1 MKAIGRFFGTFITI
15 ILVFTSLICLLA
27 STFLTS
33 TKDILSTDTVADMVK
48 QIDFKELMG
57 EQVHEEISSVL
68 EQTGIPNEYVDYVLE
83 NEELKEYMGN
93 YMAEGIDYILY
104 EKEPPVISE
113 QEVTN
118 LLSNSFDQVITE
130 LENHNIEVSTQLTKE
145 QQEQIHEQIEVY
157 VPQIVEKIP
166 EVENLI
172 EDKISEN
179 EEVQNAKQKLEELR
193 DLNEKVQFVY
203 QMQPTILLLA
213 ILQLAL
219 IIVLKR
225 KNFRFIKWLFLP
237 FMALAVILGILN
249 AKAPTLVQQYYPEE
263 MGFMRSF
270 IDSTLNSIFGVWKQ
284 SAQIYFI
291 LAILLVVAQI
301 TVIGVSIYKNRRRK
315 DMDVL

>member
-1 MKAIGRFFGTFITI
+1 MKVIGHFFATLITI
-15 ILVFTSLICLLA
+15 ILVFTSVISLLA

-33 TKDILSTDTVADMVK
+33 TKNILSTDIVTDIVK

-57 EQVHEEISSVL
+57 EQVYGEISSVL
-68 EQTGIPNEYVDYVLE
+68 EQTGIPNDYLDYVLE
-83 NEELKEYMGN
+83 NEELKEYMGT
-93 YMAEGIDYILY
+93 YMAEGLDYILY

-118 LLSNSFDQVITE
+118 LLLSSFDQVITE
-130 LENHNIEVSTQLTKE
+130 LENHNIEVSTYLTKE
-145 QQEQIHEQIEVY
+145 QQEQVHQQIEIY
-157 VPQIVEKIP
+157 VPQVVEKIP
-166 EVENLI
+166 EVESLI

-179 EEVQNAKQKLEELR
+179 EEVQEARKKLEELR

-219 IIVLKR
+219 IVVLKR

-237 FMALAVILGILN
+237 FMSLAIILGLLV
-249 AKAPTLVQQYYPEE
+249 AKIPPLVQQYYPEE
-263 MGFMRSF
+263 MGFLKSF
-270 IDSTLNSIFGVWKQ
+270 IDSTLNSIFGVWRQ
-284 SAQIYFI
+284 NAQIYFI

-301 TVIGVSIYKNRRRK
+301 TVIAVRIYQNRRPK

>member
-1 MKAIGRFFGTFITI
+1 MKAIGRIFGTFITI

-27 STFLTS
+27 TTFLHS
-33 TKDILSTDTVADMVK
+33 TKDILSTNIVADMVK

-68 EQTGIPNEYVDYVLE
+68 EQAGIPNEYVDHILE
-83 NEELKEYMGN
+83 DEELKEYMGN
-93 YMAEGIDYILY
+93 YMAEGLDYILY
-104 EKEPPVISE
+104 EKELPVISE

-130 LENHNIEVSTQLTKE
+130 LENNNIEVSTYLTKE
-145 QQEQIHEQIEVY
+145 QQNQVHEQIEIY

-166 EVENLI
+166 EVESLI
-172 EDKISEN
+172 EDKISGN
-179 EEVQNAKQKLEELR
+179 EEVQEAKQKLEQLR
-193 DLNEKVQFVY
+193 ELNEKVQFVY

-213 ILQLAL
+213 ILQLVL

-249 AKAPTLVQQYYPEE
+249 AKVPTLVQQYYPEE

-270 IDSTLNSIFGVWKQ
+270 IDNTLNSIFGVWKQ
-284 SAQIYFI
+284 DARVYFI
-291 LAILLVVAQI
+291 LAILLVIAQI

>member
-1 MKAIGRFFGTFITI
+1 MKAIGRIFGTLVTI

-33 TKDILSTDTVADMVK
+33 TKDILSTDIVANMVK

-68 EQTGIPNEYVDYVLE
+68 EQAGIPNEYVEYVLE

-104 EKEPPVISE
+104 EKELPVISE

-118 LLSNSFDQVITE
+118 LLSNSFDQVIIE

-166 EVENLI
+166 EVESLI
-172 EDKISEN
+172 EDKVSEN
-179 EEVQNAKQKLEELR
+179 EEIQNAKQKLEELR

-213 ILQLAL
+213 ILQLVL

-237 FMALAVILGILN
+237 FMALAVILEILN
-249 AKAPTLVQQYYPEE
+249 AKVPTLVQQYYPEKI
-263 MGFMRSF
+263 GFMRSF
-270 IDSTLNSIFGVWKQ
+270 IDSTLNCIFGVWKQ
-284 SAQIYFI
+284 DAQIYFI

-301 TVIGVSIYKNRRRK
+301 AVIVVSISKNRRQK
-315 DMDVL
+315 DMDIL

>member
-1 MKAIGRFFGTFITI
+1 MKVIGRFFGTFITI

-83 NEELKEYMGN
+83 NAELKEYMGN

-213 ILQLAL
+213 ILQLVL

-237 FMALAVILGILN
+237 FMALAVILKLFII
-249 AKAPTLVQQYYPEE
+249 KAPTLVQQYYPEE

-284 SAQIYFI
+284 STQIYFI

-301 TVIGVSIYKNRRRK
+301 TVIVVSIYKNRRRK

>member
-1 MKAIGRFFGTFITI
+1 MKAIGRFFGTLITI

-27 STFLTS
+27 SIFLTS
-33 TKDILSTDTVADMVK
+33 TKNILSTDIVTDMVK

-68 EQTGIPNEYVDYVLE
+68 EQAGIPSEYVDYILE
-83 NEELKEYMGN
+83 DEELKEYMGN
-93 YMAEGIDYILY
+93 YMAEGLDYILY
-104 EKEPPVISE
+104 EKELPVISE
-113 QEVTN
+113 QEVTD
-118 LLSNSFDQVITE
+118 LLSNSFDQVIIE
-130 LENHNIEVSTQLTKE
+130 LENHNIEVSTYLTKE
-145 QQEQIHEQIEVY
+145 QQAEVHEKIEIY
-157 VPQIVEKIP
+157 VPQVVEKIP
-166 EVENLI
+166 EVESLI

-193 DLNEKVQFVY
+193 DLNEKIQFVY

-270 IDSTLNSIFGVWKQ
+270 IDSTLNSILGVWKQ

>member
-1 MKAIGRFFGTFITI
+1 MKAIGRIFGTFITI

-33 TKDILSTDTVADMVK
+33 TKNILSTDIVADMVK

-68 EQTGIPNEYVDYVLE
+68 EQAGIPSEYVDYILE
-83 NEELKEYMGN
+83 DEELKEYMGN
-93 YMAEGIDYILY
+93 YMAEGLDYILY
-104 EKEPPVISE
+104 EKELPVISE

-130 LENHNIEVSTQLTKE
+130 LENHNIEVSTYLTKE
-145 QQEQIHEQIEVY
+145 QQAQVHEQIEIY
-157 VPQIVEKIP
+157 VPQVVEKIP
-166 EVENLI
+166 EVESLI

-193 DLNEKVQFVY
+193 NLNEKIQFVY

-213 ILQLAL
+213 ILQLAF

-225 KNFRFIKWLFLP
+225 KDFRFIKWLFLP

-249 AKAPTLVQQYYPEE
+249 AKAPTLVKQYYPEE
-263 MGFMRSF
+263 MGFMKSF
-270 IDSTLNSIFGVWKQ
+270 IDNALNSIFGVWRQ

-291 LAILLVVAQI
+291 LAILLIVAQI

>member
-1 MKAIGRFFGTFITI
+1 MKVIGRFFGTFITI

-83 NEELKEYMGN
+83 NAELKEYMGN

-213 ILQLAL
+213 ILQLVL

-237 FMALAVILGILN
+237 FMALTVILGILN

-301 TVIGVSIYKNRRRK
+301 TVIVVSIYKNRRRK